1 MKKKI
6 LIPIYHIRDYNF
18 YKIIANKLK
27 NHSFFF
33 LIFFD
38 LRIKNLE
45 KNCQIVNFFDLNL
58 TNFKNIYID
67 KKKLVHESLSFN
79 LDIKYLKNKYS
90 IYFCKI
96 KELLKKLKVDF
107 VIHELGGFVCHL
119 AMFNA
124 CIKLKINHYFIEP
137 TPLKKN
143 CFFLK
148 NSMFQENAIKVNNT
162 GDTKKKI
169 NEYYKCI
176 KNKKYL
182 SINNKDLHLFKN
194 NMFNQIIA
202 ITTIKAFLRKVSNFF
217 LFRRTEF
224 NNLFAHFR
232 DYMNRIKNS
241 FINFF
246 VKKVELKKIE
256 DFIYYPL
263 HVPLDFALT
272 YRALEK
278 LDQIKN
284 LKKIFPKSN
293 YKLILKEHPLI
304 YSRYNYFSIIKKLE
318 GIDVSFF
325 KKDLSSLEVSSKAA
339 CILTINSKSGLEFL
353 CKDKPVFSLSR
364 NYYTKP
370 GLAKY
375 ICKRSQFSDYLN
387 DINKYKPNKS
397 KVHQLLFWLF
407 EKAVFFD
414 LYNVDLRNSNKS
426 AKTLKSLINENK
438 IN

>member
-27 NHSFFF
+27 FNQ
-33 LIFFD
+33 
-38 LRIKNLE
+38 KP
-45 KNCQIVNFFDLNL
+45 
-58 TNFKNIYID
+58 IY
-67 KKKLVHESLSFN
+67 VAN
-79 LDIKYLKNKYS
+79 R
-90 IYFCKI
+90 
-96 KELLKKLKVDF
+96 
-107 VIHELGGFVCHL
+107 LGGFVCHL
-119 AMFNA
+119 AIFNA

-194 NMFNQIIA
+194 NMFDQIIA

-304 YSRYNYFSIIKKLE
+304 YSRYNYFSIIKKP
-318 GIDVSFF
+318 
-325 KKDLSSLEVSSKAA
+325 
-339 CILTINSKSGLEFL
+339 FL
-353 CKDKPVFSLSR
+353 R
-364 NYYTKP
+364 I
-370 GLAKY
+370 Y
-375 ICKRSQFSDYLN
+375 I
-387 DINKYKPNKS
+387 
-397 KVHQLLFWLF
+397 
-407 EKAVFFD
+407 
-414 LYNVDLRNSNKS
+414 
-426 AKTLKSLINENK
+426 
-438 IN
+438 